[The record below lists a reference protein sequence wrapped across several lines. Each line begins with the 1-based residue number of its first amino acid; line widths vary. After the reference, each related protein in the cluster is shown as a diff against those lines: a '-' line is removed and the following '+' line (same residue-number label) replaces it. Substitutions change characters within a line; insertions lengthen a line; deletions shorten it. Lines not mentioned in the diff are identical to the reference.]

1 LVSTLDRIR
10 AIAIREFEVDGAAIQ
25 NDASFEAL
33 GIDSLALVEMVFT
46 VEDEFHIRIPPSSAE
61 KITSINDLVALV
73 DQLVAQLEAPPSVAG

>member
-1 LVSTLDRIR
+1 MVSTLDRIR

-25 NDASFEAL
+25 NDVSFEVL

-73 DQLVAQLEAPPSVAG
+73 DQLLAQSEARPGVAG